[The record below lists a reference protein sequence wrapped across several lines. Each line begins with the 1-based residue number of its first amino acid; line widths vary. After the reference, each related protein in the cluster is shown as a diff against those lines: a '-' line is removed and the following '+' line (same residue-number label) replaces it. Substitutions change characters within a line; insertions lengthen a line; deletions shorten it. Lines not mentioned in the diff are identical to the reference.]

1 MTDRHLGVML
11 ACVALAAA
19 LLACTLNFNEDVS
32 TPAPDAGVAV
42 ASPDV
47 LTGSAPSVR
56 IVEPGDG
63 ATVPVNQRL
72 DLTVETDSTATRFQ
86 LNVEGRVAGTIA
98 MPPDQSGPTSAI
110 LSWQPPRAGSYR
122 LEVVAFNGNLPSA
135 PAAIQIEAS
144 GLVSAPTGGGESCT
158 GRVLVTQLNYRS
170 GPATGATRLGKFAVG
185 ETVTVIAR
193 NEPSTWFQVQRAN
206 AQQVWVINNRQW
218 FATEGACD
226 TLAVAE

>member
-1 MTDRHLGVML
+1 MTNRHLGIIL

-19 LLACTLNFNEDVS
+19 LVACTLSFNEDVGTAVS
-32 TPAPDAGVAV
+32 DAGSAV

-63 ATVPVNQRL
+63 AVVPVNQRL

-86 LNVEGRVAGTIA
+86 LNAEGRVASTIA

-144 GLVSAPTGGGESCT
+144 GLVSAPTGGQGTCT
-158 GRVLVTQLNYRS
+158 GRVLVSQLNYRS
-170 GPATGATRLGKFAVG
+170 GPTTSATRLGKFDVG
-185 ETVTVIAR
+185 ETVTVIGR
-193 NEPSTWFQVQRAN
+193 NEPSTWYHVQRAN
-206 AQQVWVINNRQW
+206 AQQVWVIDNRQW
-218 FATEGACD
+218 FEVEGACD
-226 TLAVAE
+226 TLPVAE